1 MPELT
6 DAEMIARLIKQTKL
20 LIATDDE
27 MPIETKLQ
35 TQGMLKEFE
44 ALMSVPADE
53 QDPDEVRSQYD
64 FLYVELGEYADLTAL
79 LSAMRNF
86 SPAYDFL
93 CDDETDK
100 AIAAYKAILDI
111 DPNYVEAVHDLAH
124 AYSDNEQL
132 DEAIEMA
139 KKLTELSPGDEMSF
153 TVLSRLDQQKGMVPE
168 AEAVAAQARMLDW
181 KRQLK
186 EQK

>member
-44 ALMSVPADE
+44 ALMSIPEDE
-53 QDPDEVRSQYD
+53 QDPEEVRSQYD
-64 FLYVELGEYADLTAL
+64 FLYAELSEYADLDAL

-86 SPAYDFL
+86 SPY
-93 CDDETDK
+93 
-100 AIAAYKAILDI
+100 I
-111 DPNYVEAVHDLAH
+111 D
-124 AYSDNEQL
+124 
-132 DEAIEMA
+132 
-139 KKLTELSPGDEMSF
+139 
-153 TVLSRLDQQKGMVPE
+153 
-168 AEAVAAQARMLDW
+168 
-181 KRQLK
+181 
-186 EQK
+186 